1 MTTDSEQA
9 HDDSHSKNA
18 LRAWLSLLKCSKRME
33 QATNSH
39 LDKTFKSSLTRFDV
53 LANLDAMA
61 EDTMST
67 TRLANSLLASKGNIT
82 RLLDRM
88 EEDELI
94 IRKPNKEDRRISDV
108 YMASKGQ
115 LAFTE
120 MAGDHEGWVDNI
132 FSALSLDE
140 EKQLIEIIGKLRQ
153 RLDATEV

>member
-1 MTTDSEQA
+1 MTTDSAQA

-18 LRAWLSLLKCSKRME
+18 LRAWLNLLKCSKRME

-61 EDTMST
+61 DDTMST

-108 YMASKGQ
+108 YMASKGR
-115 LAFTE
+115 LAFAE
-120 MAGDHEGWVDNI
+120 MADDHEAWVDTI
-132 FSALSLDE
+132 FSALSLTE
-140 EKQLIEIIGKLRQ
+140 EKQLIDIIAKLRQ
-153 RLDATEV
+153 RLEATEV